1 MLPIIGSYFRR
12 FLGLFRTPD
21 RRQVAA
27 LCWRLGDA
35 GPEVML
41 ITTRRTKRW
50 TPPKGW
56 PMSDRSLAGAAAQ
69 EAWEEAGVKG
79 DIDENAIGGYTYT
92 KTPRTSGTAKPVR
105 VEVFPL
111 HVRDVADKYPER
123 KQRER
128 RWMTPETASDSVA
141 EPELKRLIAN
151 FPG

>member
-1 MLPIIGSYFRR
+1 MLQTLAAYVRR
-12 FLGLFRTPD
+12 FLDLFRTPNS
-21 RRQVAA
+21 RQVAA
-27 LCWRLGDA
+27 LCWRTGDT

-41 ITTRRTKRW
+41 VTTRRTKRW

-79 DIDENAIGGYTYT
+79 DIDEYAIGGYIYT
-92 KTPRTSGTAKPVR
+92 KTSRTSGAAQPVR

-111 HVRDVADKYPER
+111 QVRDVADKYPER

-128 RWMTPETASDSVA
+128 RWMTPEIAAESVA

-151 FPG
+151 FPA